1 MMQEFVQQVK
11 SLVADS
17 INQMHTVLP
26 GKIVKFDTAKCL
38 ALVQPIGKFTKPDG
52 TMIDFSQVSD
62 VPIVFVQSTNQQTT
76 MAYPINEGDGCL
88 LLFAEQALDC
98 WRSGGEAE
106 AKSDL
111 KFDLTNCIAI
121 PGLFAPANKLLTEAC
136 QKQAIIIEQNG
147 KRIAVSGAGI
157 AVRGDVAVEGSIK
170 ATGSISAGV
179 GGLSASGVLTVKS
192 AEVENSLTVNSVS
205 AQKVDVSSNLTAGG
219 VNVNTHKHTSAVAG
233 SDTSGPH

>member
-1 MMQEFVQQVK
+1 MMQELVQQVK

-26 GKIVKFDTAKCL
+26 GKIVKFDTEKGL
-38 ALVQPIGKFTKPDG
+38 ALVQPVGKFAKPDG
-52 TMIDFSQVSD
+52 TMIDFPQVSD
-62 VPIVFVQSTNQQTT
+62 VPIVFAQSANQQAA

-106 AKSDL
+106 VKSDL
-111 KFDLTNCIAI
+111 KFDLTNCIAV
-121 PGLFAPANKLLTEAC
+121 PGLFVPANNLLKEAC

-157 AVRGDVAVEGSIK
+157 AVRGDVTVEGSIK
-170 ATGSISAGV
+170 ASGSISAGV

-192 AEVENSLTVNSVS
+192 AEVENRLTVNSVS
-205 AQKVDVSSNLTAGG
+205 AQKVDVSGNLTAGG
-219 VNVNTHKHTSAVAG
+219 VDVNTHKHTSAVAG